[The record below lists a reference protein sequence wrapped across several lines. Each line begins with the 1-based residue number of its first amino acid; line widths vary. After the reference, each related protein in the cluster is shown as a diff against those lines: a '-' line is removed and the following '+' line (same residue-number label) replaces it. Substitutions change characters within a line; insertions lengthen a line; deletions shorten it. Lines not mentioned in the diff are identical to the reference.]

1 MSTTHVKPA
10 RTHAQA
16 SKLLRRPFAPG
27 AIGFRAMSKTP
38 LNGDPYGGAQVA
50 ASLAAQSVVQRLNCV
65 APGRWRQQF
74 APIPAELAAQAGE
87 GRAANRRY
95 LACRLTL
102 TLPVSEGGP
111 DVEAAYEDIG
121 EMDAGSLA
129 GVKALYSHAAT
140 HAAVAAAIAAYLA
153 TALES
158 VVLPIGPGPRHVQAI
173 RRPGKSDLL
182 VLSPETEEWL
192 RHGYRA
198 RMNSDAVRRDLGEIL
213 AHGEPETG
221 IGQGENAE
229 LPAQPTEPS
238 AADAPPTTGG
248 EAAAN
253 GNGNGELVAVDF
265 GGIGPAGPDAA

>member
-1 MSTTHVKPA
+1 MSTPHVPPA

-16 SKLLRRPFAPG
+16 GDLLRRPFAPG

-38 LNGDPYGGAQVA
+38 HGGDPYGGAQVA
-50 ASLAAQSVVQRLNCV
+50 AYLAAQSVVQRLNCV
-65 APGRWRQQF
+65 VPGRWHQQF
-74 APIPAELAAQAGE
+74 APLPPELHSVPPGE
-87 GRAANRRY
+87 GRAARRRY

-102 TLPVSEGGP
+102 TLPLSEGGP

-129 GVKALYSHAAT
+129 GVKALYSDT
-140 HAAVAAAIAAYLA
+140 RKRAAVAAGIGAYLA

-158 VVLPIGPGPRHVQAI
+158 VVLPIGPGPRQVQAI
-173 RRPGKSDLL
+173 RRPSKSDVL

-198 RMNSDAVRRDLGEIL
+198 RVNSDAVRRDLGEIL

-229 LPAQPTEPS
+229 LPAQPSEAT
-238 AADAPPTTGG
+238 AADAPRTTGG
-248 EAAAN
+248 ETAAN
-253 GNGNGELVAVDF
+253 RNGELVAVDF
-265 GGIGPAGPDAA
+265 GGLGPAGPDAA